1 MANRKRESFVSTIY
15 QAKSIRTM
23 DPHQPHATHLAVK
36 DGHILAV
43 GTGADVADWQS
54 AWGPLELN
62 TDFAERTLLP
72 GFIEGHAHM
81 MEGLLWDYHYV
92 GYYDREGP
100 DGTIWPGLKS
110 IDDVVAHLKQ
120 IQETRDDPSEPLIAW
135 GFDPIYFEGR
145 RMTAND
151 LDSISAAC
159 PVAVLHASLHIL
171 NANNFIMDAA
181 DVKNADNSE
190 FIRRDTRGKPT
201 GEFLGQL
208 GMYMAMRT
216 TNLDLLA
223 AASSPKTLQT
233 FSQVAR
239 QTGVT
244 TCTDLAN
251 PVPEGAEVAMRETVE
266 KDSFPMRLVVAY
278 QGNSRPPE
286 ESVARMQALQDKQ
299 SDKLRFSL
307 VKFVADGSIQGFSA
321 RLKWPHYYNGAPN
334 GLWYIEPDRL
344 REYLKAFTAA
354 GFQCHVHTNGDECTE
369 VTLDAI
375 EDALRAHPWPDHRH
389 TLQHCQMASRA
400 HFKRMKNLGVG
411 VNLFSNHLYYWGDEH
426 RAITMGPERAG
437 RLDDAGGCLEEG
449 VPLAIHSDAPVTAL
463 APLFTAW
470 CAVNRLSSSGVT
482 LGGESEKISLEQAL
496 YAITMGAAYSL
507 RLDTEIGSL
516 EVGKRADIAIL
527 ADDPIEVGAAGLKD
541 ISVIG
546 TMVDGHVHLN
556 KGRDA

>member
-1 MANRKRESFVSTIY
+1 MGVIY

-23 DPHQPHATHLAVK
+23 DPHQPHATHIAIR

-43 GTGADVADWQS
+43 GTNDDIADWQK
-54 AWGPLELN
+54 AWGPLEEN
-62 TDFAERTLLP
+62 TDFAARTLMP

-100 DGTIWPGLKS
+100 DGTVWPGLKS
-110 IDDVVAHLKQ
+110 IDAVIDRLREIEKN
-120 IQETRDDPSEPLIAW
+120 RDDKSAPIIGW
-135 GFDPIYFEGR
+135 GFDPIYFDGR
-145 RMTAND
+145 RMSAAD
-151 LDSISAAC
+151 LDKVSTNC
-159 PVAVLHASLHIL
+159 PVTVLHASLHIL

-190 FIRRDTRGKPT
+190 FIRRDESGKPT

-223 AASSPKTLQT
+223 AASAPQTLIT
-233 FSQVAR
+233 FANVAR

-244 TCTDLAN
+244 TCTDLVN
-251 PVPEGAEVAMRETVE
+251 PMPEGSEVPMRETVE

-278 QGNSRPPE
+278 QGNSREPAE
-286 ESVARMQALQDKQ
+286 GVARMQALQKEQ
-299 SDKLRFSL
+299 TGKLRFSL
-307 VKFVADGSIQGFSA
+307 AKFVADGSIQGFSA
-321 RLKWPHYYNGAPN
+321 RLKWPHYFNGAPN
-334 GLWYIEPDRL
+334 GLWYIEPERL
-344 REYLKAFTAA
+344 GEYLTVFTQA
-354 GFQCHVHTNGDECTE
+354 GIQCHIHTNGDECTE
-369 VTLDAI
+369 VALDKI
-375 EDALRAHPWPDHRH
+375 EAALRAHPWPDHRH
-389 TLQHCQMASRA
+389 TLQHCQMATRSD
-400 HFKRMKNLGVG
+400 FKRMKTLGVG
-411 VNLFSNHLYYWGDEH
+411 VNLFSNHLYYWGDAH
-426 RAITMGPERAG
+426 RAITMGPERAA
-437 RLDDAGGCLEEG
+437 RLDDAGGCLAEG

-470 CAVNRLSSSGVT
+470 CAVNRLSSEGVT
-482 LGGESEKISLEQAL
+482 LGNETQKISVEDAL

-507 RLDTEIGSL
+507 KMESEIGSL
-516 EVGKRADIAIL
+516 EVGKRADMAIL
-527 ADDPIEVGAAGLKD
+527 AEDPIEVDAMALKD

-556 KGRDA
+556 HGRD

>member
-1 MANRKRESFVSTIY
+1 MGVIY

-23 DPHQPHATHLAVK
+23 DPHQPHATHIAIR

-43 GTGADVADWQS
+43 GTKDDIADWQK
-54 AWGPLELN
+54 AWGPLEEN
-62 TDFAERTLLP
+62 TDFAARTLMP

-100 DGTIWPGLKS
+100 DGTVWPGLKS
-110 IDDVVAHLKQ
+110 IDAVIDRLSEIEKN
-120 IQETRDDPSEPLIAW
+120 RDDKSAPIIGW
-135 GFDPIYFEGR
+135 GFDPIYFDGR
-145 RMTAND
+145 RMSAAD
-151 LDSISAAC
+151 LDKVSTDC
-159 PVAVLHASLHIL
+159 PVTVLHASLHIL

-190 FIRRDTRGKPT
+190 FIRRDESGKPT

-223 AASSPKTLQT
+223 AASAPQTLIT
-233 FSQVAR
+233 FANVAR

-244 TCTDLAN
+244 TCTDLVN
-251 PVPEGAEVAMRETVE
+251 PMPEGSEVPMRETVE

-278 QGNSRPPE
+278 QGNSREPAE
-286 ESVARMQALQDKQ
+286 GVARMQALQKEQ
-299 SDKLRFSL
+299 TDKLRFSL
-307 VKFVADGSIQGFSA
+307 AKFVADGSIQGFSA
-321 RLKWPHYYNGAPN
+321 RLKWPHYFNGAPN
-334 GLWYIEPDRL
+334 GLWYIEPERL
-344 REYLKAFTAA
+344 GEYLTVFTQA
-354 GFQCHVHTNGDECTE
+354 GIQCHIHTNGDECTE
-369 VTLDAI
+369 VALDKI
-375 EDALRAHPWPDHRH
+375 EAALRAHPWPDHRH
-389 TLQHCQMASRA
+389 TLQHCQMATRSD
-400 HFKRMKNLGVG
+400 FKRMKTLGVG
-411 VNLFSNHLYYWGDEH
+411 VNLFSNHLYYWGDAH
-426 RAITMGPERAG
+426 RAITMGPERAA
-437 RLDDAGGCLEEG
+437 RLDDAGGCLAEG

-470 CAVNRLSSSGVT
+470 CAVNRLSSEGVT
-482 LGGESEKISLEQAL
+482 LGNETQKISVEEAL

-507 RLDTEIGSL
+507 KMESEIGSL
-516 EVGKRADIAIL
+516 EVGKRADMAIL
-527 ADDPIEVGAAGLKD
+527 AEDPIEVDAMALKD

-556 KGRDA
+556 HGRD

>member
-1 MANRKRESFVSTIY
+1 MSIIY
-15 QAKSIRTM
+15 KAKSIRTM
-23 DPHQPHATHLAVK
+23 DPHQPHATHIAVR
-36 DGHILAV
+36 DGYILAV
-43 GTGADVADWQS
+43 GTKDDVADWQT
-54 AWGPLELN
+54 AWGPLDEN
-62 TDFAERTLLP
+62 NDFAKHTLMP

-110 IDDVVAHLKQ
+110 IDAVVERLAEVQ
-120 IQETRDDPSEPLIAW
+120 ATREDKNAPLIGW
-135 GFDPIYFEGR
+135 GFDPIYFDGR
-145 RMTAND
+145 RMTADD
-151 LDSISAAC
+151 LDGVSTDC
-159 PVAVLHASLHIL
+159 PVTVLHASLHIL
-171 NANNFIMDAA
+171 NANHFIMDAA
-181 DVKNADNSE
+181 NIKNADNSE
-190 FIRRDTRGKPT
+190 FIRRDEKGQPT

-223 AASSPKTLQT
+223 AASSPQTLIN
-233 FSQVAR
+233 FANVAR

-251 PVPEGAEVAMRETVE
+251 PVPDGAEVPMRETVDA
-266 KDSFPMRLVVAY
+266 DSFPMRLVVAY
-278 QGNSRPPE
+278 QGNSRDPQ
-286 ESVARMQALQDKQ
+286 ESVKHMQSLQDKQ

-321 RLKWPHYYNGAPN
+321 RMKWPYYFNGAPN
-334 GLWYIEPDRL
+334 GLWYIEPERL
-344 REYLKAFTAA
+344 RDYLHVFTEA
-354 GFQCHVHTNGDECTE
+354 GFQCHIHTNGDECTE
-369 VTLDAI
+369 VALDMI

-400 HFKRMKNLGVG
+400 HFKRMKALGVG
-411 VNLFSNHLYYWGDEH
+411 VNLFSNHLYYWGDSH
-426 RAITMGPERAG
+426 RTITMGPERAA
-437 RLDDAGGCLEEG
+437 RLDDAGGCLAEG

-470 CAVNRLSSSGVT
+470 CAINRQSASGVT
-482 LGGESEKISLEQAL
+482 LGGETEKISLEDAL

-507 RLDTEIGSL
+507 KMDTEIGSL
-516 EVGKRADIAIL
+516 EVGKRADMAIL
-527 ADDPIEVGAAGLKD
+527 ADDPIKVGGEKLKD

-556 KGRDA
+556 KGRG

>member
-1 MANRKRESFVSTIY
+1 MREAVLGIIY

-23 DPHQPHATHLAVK
+23 DPHQPHATHIAVR

-43 GTGADVADWQS
+43 GTAADVADWQT
-54 AWGPLELN
+54 AWGPLEEN
-62 TDFAERTLLP
+62 TDFAKRTLMP

-110 IDDVVAHLKQ
+110 IDAVVDRLKE
-120 IQETRDDPSEPLIAW
+120 IEAEREDKSAPLIGW
-135 GFDPIYFEGR
+135 GFDPIYFDGR
-145 RMTAND
+145 RMTAAD
-151 LDSISAAC
+151 LDAVSSEC
-159 PVAVLHASLHIL
+159 PVTVLHASLHIL

-181 DVKNADNSE
+181 DVKSADNSE
-190 FIRRDTRGKPT
+190 FIRRDESGQPT

-223 AASSPKTLQT
+223 AASSPQTLIN
-233 FSQVAR
+233 FANVAR

-251 PVPEGAEVAMRETVE
+251 PMPEGSEKPMRETVE
-266 KDSFPMRLVVAY
+266 ADSFPMRLVVAF
-278 QGNSRPPE
+278 QGNSRDPE
-286 ESVARMQALQDKQ
+286 EAVKRMQALQSEQ

-307 VKFVADGSIQGFSA
+307 IKFVADGSIQGFSA
-321 RLKWPHYYNGAPN
+321 RLKWPHYFNGAPN
-334 GLWYIEPDRL
+334 GLWYIEPERL
-344 REYLKAFTAA
+344 RTYLHAFTEA
-354 GFQCHVHTNGDECTE
+354 GFQCHIHTNGDECTE
-369 VTLDAI
+369 VALDI
-375 EDALRAHPWPDHRH
+375 IDETLRAHPWPDHRH

-400 HFKRMKNLGVG
+400 HFKRMKTLGVG
-411 VNLFSNHLYYWGDEH
+411 VNLFSNHLYYWGDSH
-426 RAITMGPERAG
+426 RTITMGPERAG

-470 CAVNRLSSSGVT
+470 CAVNRQSATGVT
-482 LGGESEKISLEQAL
+482 LGGEAEKITLEQAL

-507 RLDTEIGSL
+507 KLENEIGSL
-516 EVGKRADIAIL
+516 EVGKRADMAIL
-527 ADDPIEVGAAGLKD
+527 ADDPIEVGGEKLKD

-556 KGRDA
+556 KGRD